1 LGLLRQV
8 RAHLQARC
16 PATTDVWV
24 AGPEW
29 IKVTVSVTVVPRS
42 FADADGVGSRVRAA
56 LERFLHPL
64 TGGPDG
70 QGWAFGRKPHRSELF
85 AVVETVAGV
94 DHVGSLD
101 IVAAPESATLADR
114 LEVVLNRT
122 LGQLHGQ
129 ASGGE
134 LQQWLARALVYSGD
148 HAVTVTLGS
157 D

>member
-1 LGLLRQV
+1 MGLLRQV

-70 QGWAFGRKPHRSELF
+70 QGWAFGRKPHRYEPF
-85 AVVETVAGV
+85 AEKSRWSG
-94 DHVGSLD
+94 
-101 IVAAPESATLADR
+101 P
-114 LEVVLNRT
+114 
-122 LGQLHGQ
+122 LHGIV
-129 ASGGE
+129 SG
-134 LQQWLARALVYSGD
+134 LISFQVC
-148 HAVTVTLGS
+148 GS
-157 D
+157 MKSSRS